1 MKIDIYTHIVP
12 QKYGDVLR
20 KREKAGT
27 LLAHLP
33 DYWENEA
40 VSRLDVRLKVL
51 ERYPGVMQVLTV
63 AVSPL
68 EILVSPGDAIE
79 LAKMAN
85 DEMAELV
92 LKYPD
97 KFVAAVACLPL
108 NDIEAAVKEAER
120 AIVELNFA
128 GVQIF
133 TNINEKPLNTLEFK
147 PLYEL
152 MARHDLP
159 LWIHPWGNAMPTHH
173 VKSSYNWPYETASA
187 MECLATSWVFETYP
201 NIKFITHHCG
211 GGLVPFFGQRVR
223 VPNLRKFYNDTALY
237 GSTSALMCGYE
248 FFGVDHLLFG
258 TDMPLSSA
266 QRRALGTQKY
276 GGAMKYTYG
285 YTQETIGSIERMA
298 ISAEEKEKI
307 FQENARKLLRLPL

>member
-1 MKIDIYTHIVP
+1 MKIDIYSHIVP

-20 KREKAGT
+20 KGEKAGT
-27 LLAHLP
+27 LLSHLP

-40 VSRLDVRLKVL
+40 VGRLDVRLRVL
-51 ERYPGVMQVLTV
+51 DRYPGVMQVLTV

-133 TNINEKPLNTLEFK
+133 TNINEKPLNALEFK

-159 LWIHPWGNAMPTHH
+159 LWIHPWGNAMPTDELL
-173 VKSSYNWPYETASA
+173 NTPAPT
-187 MECLATSWVFETYP
+187 L
-201 NIKFITHHCG
+201 I
-211 GGLVPFFGQRVR
+211 GGL
-223 VPNLRKFYNDTALY
+223 
-237 GSTSALMCGYE
+237 
-248 FFGVDHLLFG
+248 
-258 TDMPLSSA
+258 
-266 QRRALGTQKY
+266 RAL
-276 GGAMKYTYG
+276 AAAIHP
-285 YTQETIGSIERMA
+285 ETFCVEGEWPRGLRRMG
-298 ISAEEKEKI
+298 ET
-307 FQENARKLLRLPL
+307 R

>member
-1 MKIDIYTHIVP
+1 MKIDIFSHIVP
-12 QKYGDVLR
+12 QKYGNILR
-20 KREKAGT
+20 KREKTGT
-27 LLAHLP
+27 LLSKLSVHF
-33 DYWENEA
+33 DNEA
-40 VSRLDVRLKVL
+40 LNSIDVRLRVL
-51 ERYPGVMQVLTV
+51 DRYPGMMQVLTV
-63 AVSPL
+63 TVSPL
-68 EILVSPGDAIE
+68 ETLVPPGDAIE
-79 LAKMAN
+79 LARLAN

-108 NDIEAAVKEAER
+108 NDIDAAVKEAER
-120 AIVELNFA
+120 AIVQLNFA

-133 TNINEKPLNTLEFK
+133 TNINEKPLDAPEFK

-152 MARHDLP
+152 MAHHDLP

-173 VKSSYNWPYETASA
+173 IVSSYVWQYETASA
-187 MECLATSWVFETYP
+187 MECLATSRVFETYP

-237 GSTSALMCGYE
+237 GSTPALMCGYE

-258 TDMPLSSA
+258 TDMPLSTANLRSP
-266 QRRALGTQKY
+266 
-276 GGAMKYTYG
+276 GAMKYVQG
-285 YTQETIGSIERMA
+285 YTLETIESIEKMNVSA
-298 ISAEEKEKI
+298 IEKEKI
-307 FQENARKLLRLPL
+307 FEGNARRLLKIPL